1 VANFT
6 TTNTT
11 FSPKQ
16 SDKTVESIVVRLVIK
31 DAEGNFKVTDLMLQG
46 GTISTVWTAHPSEI
60 RWAVD
65 S

>member
-1 VANFT
+1 MANFT

-11 FSPKQ
+11 FAPSQ
-16 SDKTVESIVVRLVIK
+16 SDKTVESIVVRLVIN
-31 DAEGNFKVTDLMLQG
+31 DAEGNLKVTDVMLQG